1 MIALLV
7 GSAVL
12 SLFHALIPSHWL
24 PVVAIAKKEHWP
36 IEQTLRVTFL
46 AGCAHVFSTLLLGL
60 GFYWLGRRLDAYTL
74 IFTDLIAPLVLV
86 VLGVS
91 YIYRHYYHHHFHL
104 NKSRF
109 GLGVI
114 ASLSLAMFLSPCL
127 EIEGYFLAA
136 GSYSIYFV
144 SLLAFQYAVLSVGGM
159 VAWVWLAMRGM
170 RNFDWHALEHN
181 AGLIT
186 GLTLVASG
194 LLLRH

>member
-74 IFTDLIAPLVLV
+74 IFTDLIAPLVL
-86 VLGVS
+86 
-91 YIYRHYYHHHFHL
+91 HL
-104 NKSRF
+104 PALLPS
-109 GLGVI
+109 
-114 ASLSLAMFLSPCL
+114 SLSFEQVPIWIGCNRFAQPCHVSFALFGDRGLFSCRRFL
-127 EIEGYFLAA
+127 
-136 GSYSIYFV
+136 
-144 SLLAFQYAVLSVGGM
+144 
-159 VAWVWLAMRGM
+159 
-170 RNFDWHALEHN
+170 
-181 AGLIT
+181 
-186 GLTLVASG
+186 
-194 LLLRH
+194 